1 MSGERELLVLLI
13 AFGAALLGSMSG
25 GSASA
30 LTTPAWLAM
39 GVPLPTAVATDKL
52 AGACWTL
59 LGARN
64 FLARR
69 SVDWRLLAGM
79 TVLGLVGAW
88 FGALVTVK
96 LDPEL
101 LKRVVGA
108 AILLLVVVLLLRPR
122 LGAGPGPVRLSRPAT
137 GIFALPLGFYEGMLG
152 AGNSLVAT
160 LLLCWGRGHD
170 LIGALGHY
178 YVLAFSWCALA
189 AASYI
194 GHGYADVALMIPAT
208 AGSCAGGYLGSR
220 IASQRGTGFVRG
232 LFVVVG
238 SALGLKL
245 LLGL

>member
-79 TVLGLVGAW
+79 TVLGLAGAW

-101 LKRVVGA
+101 LKRVVGG

-122 LGAGPGPVRLSRPAT
+122 LGAMPGPVRLSRPAT

-194 GHGYADVALMIPAT
+194 GHGYADVALMVPAT

-220 IASQRGTGFVRG
+220 IASERGTGFVRG